1 MERGTGNL
9 FENAMFTNMSEGVR
23 PGGILLTQRLLA
35 YCNFQRGDIV
45 VDLGCGTGTTVE
57 YLWDVQKLYGIGVD
71 ISGNLLEQGKKRNVN
86 LPLLQS
92 AGENMPFWDCSV
104 DGVLAEC
111 SLSVMLSPSK
121 ILSEI
126 NRILI
131 SGGKL
136 GITDLYIKDES
147 CDFSAGDS
155 AGIMRWSEISQLVV
169 EHGFEIMA
177 FEDQS
182 KLLREFVAS
191 FIMEHG
197 STEKLWECIGSQSR
211 KKKVSGI
218 GYYLLFAQKK

>member
-1 MERGTGNL
+1 MN
-9 FENAMFTNMSEGVR
+9 R
-23 PGGILLTQRLLA
+23 PTQRLLA

-92 AGENMPFWDCSV
+92 WGKYAFLGCSV

-126 NRILI
+126 NRIF
-131 SGGKL
+131 
-136 GITDLYIKDES
+136 
-147 CDFSAGDS
+147 DF
-155 AGIMRWSEISQLVV
+155 R
-169 EHGFEIMA
+169 
-177 FEDQS
+177 
-182 KLLREFVAS
+182 RETWHNRS
-191 FIMEHG
+191 LHQG
-197 STEKLWECIGSQSR
+197 
-211 KKKVSGI
+211 
-218 GYYLLFAQKK
+218 